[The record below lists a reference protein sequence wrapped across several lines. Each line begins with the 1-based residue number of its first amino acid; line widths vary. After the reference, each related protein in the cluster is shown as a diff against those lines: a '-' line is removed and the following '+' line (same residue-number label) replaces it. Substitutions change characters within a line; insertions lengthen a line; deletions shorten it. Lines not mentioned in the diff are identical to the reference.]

1 MNNTKAALKQHGTAQ
16 RSRRSAAPA
25 AHTTAKAKAQQQP
38 KTEAK
43 AVGYYPNYMR
53 KQRKVLTPGELK
65 RADAI
70 RQHLTALAHQDGY
83 GVTYYTDSRGRD
95 MARIGRTDGQG
106 VGFMLTA
113 QQAREWLQQPPFGT

>member
-16 RSRRSAAPA
+16 RSRRSATPA

-70 RQHLTALAHQDGY
+70 MSVSVIYLLKHVYIDHAKTAAAVWYLKQ
-83 GVTYYTDSRGRD
+83 
-95 MARIGRTDGQG
+95 
-106 VGFMLTA
+106 
-113 QQAREWLQQPPFGT
+113 